1 MLWPSH
7 GYGFFPGTLALFFQS
22 NEFNLFQRTQSSGIM
37 QRLNLSLLDYVPMGA
52 FVIDTSYNIVHWN
65 KCLETWTGIQASE
78 ILGQDARKRFP
89 QLGQDKISSRLEG
102 IFLGGPPSIFS
113 AQLHRYIIPAPL
125 PGGRMRLQNT
135 MVNALAHDDKFLAM
149 FTLQD
154 VSEINRRMEQYVA
167 MRNQALAEVEERRK
181 AEQEIK
187 KREALYRS
195 IFEKNKAVK
204 LIVDPE
210 TGTIVDANT
219 AACYYYGYP
228 YSKLVCMSIMD
239 INILPEEEVM
249 HSMRMAVE
257 ECCNMFEFR
266 HRKADGSIHYVEV
279 HSAPIEIGGH
289 NLLYSIIHD
298 ITARKR
304 ALEALR
310 RSEKTFHDLFE
321 LAGDILVVQ
330 DLEGNILDANQLA
343 SETLGYSKQELLSMN
358 LRDFRSE
365 ESNTARKERRQ
376 QIRSKGVAAYES
388 IIRRK
393 DGSLLPVEVKARSIE
408 IDGGPAVL
416 SIARDISARKAMETL
431 REDVERITRH
441 DLKNPLGAVLG
452 LTDILLEEGDF
463 TEDQRQILE
472 TVQNAGYSML
482 NVINLSLDLYK
493 MEQGTYRFKPQT
505 VDLRHVLDKI
515 FQEMREML
523 HAKDAKVQLRTSDG
537 VEAPEFILVQGEEPL
552 CYSMLFNLLKN
563 AVEASPQHAR
573 ITVSI
578 APHGDMLRLE
588 ISNPGSIDPT
598 IRGSFFDKYSTHG
611 KSSGTGLGTYS
622 ARLFARVQQGRMGFD
637 TSDSENRTTVWVDL
651 PRK

>member
-52 FVIDTSYNIVHWN
+52 FVIDTGYNIVHWN